1 MLSWSSRGRSAVL
14 LLFASSL
21 ALSSATSRLA
31 RAEGDGDGEEPTK
44 TAAQKEAERHYKRA
58 KELYSLGRYREAIAQ
73 LEAALRGDPNAA
85 ELLFNLGLVHE
96 KLGDVDEAVAAYKRY
111 LHVLGDDADPE
122 EKAKIESA
130 IKRLEGAKTELRAR
144 EAKVAEHRFTTP
156 AAVLLV
162 GAGVGLLATGY
173 VGYLASHD
181 DKLASQ
187 FVVGSGGSL
196 SDRQAIIDTSKR
208 DAIIADVLGA
218 ASVAAAG
225 IAFTL
230 YFTSE
235 YPKGGE
241 GAPGLPGCGPTS
253 SRLTISPIAQGA
265 FVHWEMSF

>member
-1 MLSWSSRGRSAVL
+1 M

-31 RAEGDGDGEEPTK
+31 HADGDGDETPK

-73 LEAALRGDPNAA
+73 LEAALRSDPNAA

-96 KLGDVDEAVAAYKRY
+96 KLGDVDEAVTAYKRY
-111 LHVLGDDADPE
+111 LRVLGDDADPE

-144 EAKVAEHRFTTP
+144 EAQVAEHRFTTP
-156 AAVLLV
+156 ATVLLV
-162 GAGVGLLATGY
+162 GAGVGLIATGY

-187 FVVGSGGSL
+187 FVVGSGGAL
-196 SDRQAIIDTSKR
+196 SDRQSIIDTSKR
-208 DAIIADVLGA
+208 DAIIADVLGV

-225 IAFTL
+225 LAFTL

-235 YPKGGE
+235 FPKGGE
-241 GAPGLPGCGPTS
+241 GAPGLPGCGSAS